1 MNKIF
6 IQFFSLYLL
15 INLSININAQ
25 TDGSFIHQSLKREWA
40 SEKQLATPESV
51 LYCEKE
57 NVLFVSN
64 INGQPADKDSNG
76 FITKMTLDG
85 KIVKLK
91 WANGLNAPKGMGI
104 YKTKLYVT
112 DIDQLVEIDIKSGKI
127 IKKYEGEKARFLNDI
142 AIGKDGTV
150 YVSDMKNNIIY
161 ALKKGKFDIWL
172 MVGNLFQPNGLLIE
186 GNKLLVGCMNYVV
199 SVDLQT
205 KHVRTYITET
215 GSIDGLVKSGS
226 EKYIISD
233 WAGNIHAINKKDPKL
248 KLIST
253 EAEHVNAADME
264 YIKSKK
270 LLIVPTFF
278 DNRVMAYKVNL

>member
-6 IQFFSLYLL
+6 ILLLSLGLL
-15 INLSININAQ
+15 IQLTFKINAQ
-25 TDGSFIHQSLKREWA
+25 SNSPYIHQSLKKAWT

-51 LYCEKE
+51 LYYEKE
-57 NVLFVSN
+57 NILFVSN
-64 INGQPADKDSNG
+64 VNGQPTDKDNNG
-76 FITKMTLDG
+76 FISKMTLDG
-85 KIVKLK
+85 KITTLK

-104 YKTKLYVT
+104 YKNKLYVT

-127 IKKYEGEKARFLNDI
+127 LKKYEGEKARFLNDI

-150 YVSDMKNNIIY
+150 YVSDVKNNIIY
-161 ALKKGKFDIWL
+161 TLKKGKFDIWL
-172 MVGNLFQPNGLLIE
+172 MVGNLFQPNGLLIDE
-186 GNKLLVGCMNYVV
+186 NKLLVGCMNYIV

-215 GSIDGLVKSGS
+215 GSIDGLVKNGS

-253 EAEHVNAADME
+253 ESENVNAADIE
-264 YIKSKK
+264 YIKSKN

-278 DNRVMAYKVNL
+278 DNRVMAYEVNL